1 MNYNDIKFID
11 QLLRRVE
18 RLEQKV
24 GDLQDRNQK
33 LQRIMKD
40 SFISFRFN
48 ENKDR
53 VTIANREEFRG
64 YFDQLDI

>member
-24 GDLQDRNQK
+24 DDLRDRNQK
-33 LQRIMKD
+33 LEKIMKD

-48 ENKDR
+48 ENKNKGMITNQD
-53 VTIANREEFRG
+53 EFDG

>member
-24 GDLQDRNQK
+24 DDLRDRNQK
-33 LQRIMKD
+33 LEKIMKD

-48 ENKDR
+48 ENKGMITNQD
-53 VTIANREEFRG
+53 EFDG